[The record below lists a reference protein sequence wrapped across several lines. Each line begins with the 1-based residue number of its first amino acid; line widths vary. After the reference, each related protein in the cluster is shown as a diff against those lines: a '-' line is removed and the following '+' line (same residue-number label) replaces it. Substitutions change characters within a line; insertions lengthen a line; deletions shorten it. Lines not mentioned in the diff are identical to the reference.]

1 MDKSTYLKLIEDG
14 YTHIPVFKEITADLI
29 SPLYVYSNFQNMEN
43 TVLFES
49 AKTDEKKGRYSIMSL
64 PTSKRYDF
72 YKNELVI
79 SNKSEKSKEK
89 VPNAYEYIKK
99 LTQKFHAPDLG
110 RNAQLPGWV
119 SRIFCL

>member
-49 AKTDEKKGRYSIMSL
+49 AKTDEKKGN
-64 PTSKRYDF
+64 
-72 YKNELVI
+72 NELT
-79 SNKSEKSKEK
+79 
-89 VPNAYEYIKK
+89 YFKK
-99 LTQKFHAPDLG
+99 
-110 RNAQLPGWV
+110 
-119 SRIFCL
+119 I